1 VRAGEKLKLGPH
13 AIIARTSE
21 DGEYDAYKEEERL
34 SKVAPGLPPMRSGI
48 KNLRSRLPKLFSELI
63 KTNINPLLTETH
75 EKLAAARYELKQI
88 GIAAPNPVLL
98 LSKCQIT
105 LDDDQFG
112 RLITP
117 CLENFQNDINKTKE
131 WITKEWT
138 SEKLGKNV
146 TRAPFF
152 QGEEGFLKC
161 LEEISRWWQPILDQ
175 FKDSA
180 QKILIK
186 SVSDPIDAV
195 DVPSPLKESIKRQWS
210 SYCEDQIFPEFNK
223 DCDKA
228 LEDENK
234 FGTMN
239 NELTIK
245 YGKEIVLP
253 EDLIN
258 DSLNMLN
265 LKDYNGY
272 KITDRDIEL
281 IKGRVKDVFRQES
294 EKWASKFTEKTLH
307 EQQTDRLFAAVKAA
321 FSVEEKTITDNIMKK
336 TISNLK
342 VSRQLWVRTCLVTDE
357 KIRGNAI
364 EDEET
369 EFKRKH
375 LNEEIAKM
383 KKCEDIISSMS

>member
-1 VRAGEKLKLGPH
+1 MGG
-13 AIIARTSE
+13 
-21 DGEYDAYKEEERL
+21 
-34 SKVAPGLPPMRSGI
+34 
-48 KNLRSRLPKLFSELI
+48 
-63 KTNINPLLTETH
+63 PLLTETR
-75 EKLAAARYELKQI
+75 EKLTTARYELKEI
-88 GIAAPNPVLL
+88 GEEAPNPDLL
-98 LSKCQIT
+98 LNRCQIS
-105 LDDDQFG
+105 LDNDLFG
-112 RLITP
+112 LLITP
-117 CLENFQNDINKTKE
+117 CLEKFQKDINKTKE
-131 WITKEWT
+131 SITKEWT
-138 SEKLGKNV
+138 SKTLGKNV

-161 LEEISRWWQPILDQ
+161 LSEISRWWRPILDQ

-180 QKILIK
+180 REKLIQ
-186 SVSDPIDAV
+186 SVSELIDEVDIPIL
-195 DVPSPLKESIKRQWS
+195 LKESIKLQWS
-210 SYCEDQIFPEFNK
+210 SYCEEQILPEFNK

-272 KITDRDIEL
+272 KITDRDIEV

-336 TISNLK
+336 TISNIK
-342 VSRQLWVRTCLVTDE
+342 VSRQIWVRTCLVTDE

-383 KKCEDIISSMS
+383 KKCEEIISSMS